1 MYIKAYR
8 SQLEKISL
16 LCSEYWESPNTDWN
30 KDRIYERVRGLA
42 AELENS
48 GEGRLEAMID
58 EGLDGIMIK
67 LKTDFP
73 DMNEKDC
80 RFVALQILG
89 LDAKTMSYVMGYSVT
104 TIYTKRNRLKSRLL
118 KSTSD
123 NRDLYIEVL
132 C

>member
-1 MYIKAYR
+1 M
-8 SQLEKISL
+8 
-16 LCSEYWESPNTDWN
+16 
-30 KDRIYERVRGLA
+30 RGLA

-58 EGLDGIMIK
+58 GGLDGIMTK

-73 DMNEKDC
+73 DMNEKDY